1 MQVIPLTSVASQSF
15 TIQLNGQNCAINL
28 YQKNTGLFFDL
39 TIDST
44 PIVTSMI
51 CLNAVGL
58 VRESYLGFTG
68 QLVFIDT
75 QGTDNPD
82 YTGLGSRYILTYWLP
97 IL

>member
-68 QLVFIDT
+68 QLLFIDT

-82 YTGLGSRYILTYWLP
+82 YTGLGSRYILTYWLQ